1 MVWYILPLYYF
12 CVWYLTLY
20 IDYLVFIT
28 LKCKF
33 KRKFFIR
40 DFAVSPVANIM
51 VDPHTL
57 VNEYM
62 TSCHNIK
69 YFCSLDF
76 KVKKTSTKVLLVI
89 ADLILI
95 FCSLCLSCQFL
106 FYNFLTNI
114 SFCLLKFC
122 INKLN

>member
-1 MVWYILPLYYF
+1 MVWYILSLYCF

-33 KRKFFIR
+33 KTKFFIW
-40 DFAVSPVANIM
+40 DFAVSPVTNIM
-51 VDPHTL
+51 VDPHML
-57 VNEYM
+57 VSEYM

-69 YFCSLDF
+69 HSYSLDF
-76 KVKKTSTKVLLVI
+76 KVKESSTKVLLVI

-95 FCSLCLSCQFL
+95 FCSLCLSRQFP
-106 FYNFLTNI
+106 FYNF
-114 SFCLLKFC
+114 F
-122 INKLN
+122 